1 MKKLT
6 ILIAVMTAAMASLIG
21 IGVGNADAAG
31 QVPLGG
37 GSGILVLKGGN
48 TASACTVTTVGRP
61 TAGKHKG
68 ELIAV
73 TAGHCGK
80 PGQRVLSERYQQR
93 GQIGTFVYSGS
104 DIDIAVIKLDTSK
117 VRAVRSVNGVTI
129 RKIET
134 RAPQFPTVLCKTGR
148 TTGKTCGV
156 NWTSIGDRHI
166 SQMCVVEG
174 DSGSPVVVGDRLV
187 GMVNAYYFLS
197 CVGPETGTSSKA
209 IMTRLNKLGYGA
221 FKPV

>member
-6 ILIAVMTAAMASLIG
+6 VLIAVIATAMMSLVG
-21 IGVGNADAAG
+21 IGAADAAPKVG
-31 QVPLGG
+31 LGG

-48 TASACTVTTVGRP
+48 TASACTLTTVGHP
-61 TAGKHKG
+61 TAGSHKG

-80 PGQRVLSERYQQR
+80 PGQTVVSESQQQR
-93 GQIGTFVYSGS
+93 GKLGEVVYSGA
-104 DIDIAVIKLDTSK
+104 DIDVAVIKLDPSK
-117 VRAVRSVNGVTI
+117 VAPKRTVRGVTI
-129 RKIET
+129 RKIDT
-134 RAPQFPTVLCKTGR
+134 RANVNFPTVLCKTGR

-156 NWTSIGDRHI
+156 TWFSDRQSHF
-166 SQMCVVEG
+166 SQMCVIEG
-174 DSGSPVVVGDRLV
+174 DSGSPVVIGDRLV

-197 CVGPETGTSSKA
+197 CLGPETGTNIKTILKRLDSK
-209 IMTRLNKLGYGA
+209 GYGA

>member
-6 ILIAVMTAAMASLIG
+6 VLLAVALTAMASLIG
-21 IGVGNADAAG
+21 IGVGTADAAG
-31 QVPLGG
+31 KVPLGG
-37 GSGILVLKGGN
+37 GSGILILKGGN

-61 TAGKHKG
+61 TSGSHRG

-73 TAGHCGK
+73 TAGHCGT
-80 PGQRVLSERYQQR
+80 PGQRVFSERYQQR
-93 GQIGTFVYSGS
+93 GQIGTIAYSAS
-104 DIDIAVIKLDTSK
+104 DIDVAVIKLDASR
-117 VRAVRSVNGVTI
+117 VRPVSTVNGVTI
-129 RKIET
+129 RGVDT

-156 NWTSIGDRHI
+156 NWLSTGGRHI
-166 SQMCVVEG
+166 SQMCVIEG

-197 CVGPETGTSSKA
+197 CIGPETGTSIKT
-209 IMTRLNKLGYGA
+209 ILDRLNRTGYGA